1 MFNNKMIQCSA
12 TLFSSSLVFM
22 QAVMT
27 DTLQPRSLMILS
39 HYADFLRRLE
49 VCQKEIYNS
58 YLKIVQ
64 NFWKVRA
71 GQIKTFLLI
80 KFFELILCFFS
91 LEQQHTD
98 FDLLPDILKHFK
110 DSLAHLLEGEKET
123 KEHAET
129 SNDSK
134 KIIKLRK
141 GNLKELQQVNIFIG
155 EKTLYKEYIICNF
168 Q

>member
-1 MFNNKMIQCSA
+1 M
-12 TLFSSSLVFM
+12 
-22 QAVMT
+22 
-27 DTLQPRSLMILS
+27 R
-39 HYADFLRRLE
+39 
-49 VCQKEIYNS
+49 
-58 YLKIVQ
+58 
-64 NFWKVRA
+64 
-71 GQIKTFLLI
+71 
-80 KFFELILCFFS
+80 FFFFYIS
-91 LEQQHTD
+91 LEQQQTD

-155 EKTLYKEYIICNF
+155 EKNII
-168 Q
+168 